1 MVNLKLYLNNVLI
14 NPPKNLRELAVEVNF
29 QDGEFANQQLTI
41 NDFEFVRENIDAI
54 NGWITAGFIFEGM
67 PFRIEETDLN
77 GVITTFFDGY
87 IDLSDQ
93 TQFDEYGIVAKS
105 KPKYSIDWLNDVA
118 SGFSFDYLYTEA
130 GIITQSDFVDIPYVI
145 SSIPDYEKLAI
156 TVIGLTLIIDGLVA
170 MFAVIIQR
178 VKYHKAIP
186 IRTLFIRGCQYLGLS
201 FQSSI
206 IVANDVILPKKYY
219 VPKNPSN
226 PFNLDLLGAFT
237 PNEFVQ
243 FGFPDGTF
251 ADFIIKMKDLYN
263 GKVLFN
269 GNQLLFERKDF
280 QIATP
285 QYTIPSVINTK
296 YQLNTDEFTSNF
308 VCTFQTD
315 VTESNT
321 ITDYLGT
328 NYQVTLRPINIVNSQ
343 FVLMKGLNQVEFAY
357 ALGKRKLE
365 LTAVER
371 FFDEIN
377 EQIDNIVGGSV
388 NLLNTIIYVIN
399 DVIDGIN
406 NMVDFFEDLGGLVG
420 FNITIPDIPQIP
432 EIPYSPLGELL
443 DNRIGMLLLEK
454 DSFMVDK
461 LLRIESDGKLTTT
474 QPTAREQFDLF
485 YTIDYFTQYKYQDWA
500 GLPFNT
506 VSFNQIRINPLVFNG
521 ASVGLIESAK
531 YNIWN
536 KICDIKT
543 KTPYIYTTNLI
554 KTFNEPTGE

>member
-1 MVNLKLYLNNVLI
+1 MIAAFALI
-14 NPPKNLRELAVEVNF
+14 KR
-29 QDGEFANQQLTI
+29 
-41 NDFEFVRENIDAI
+41 
-54 NGWITAGFIFEGM
+54 
-67 PFRIEETDLN
+67 
-77 GVITTFFDGY
+77 
-87 IDLSDQ
+87 
-93 TQFDEYGIVAKS
+93 
-105 KPKYSIDWLNDVA
+105 
-118 SGFSFDYLYTEA
+118 
-130 GIITQSDFVDIPYVI
+130 
-145 SSIPDYEKLAI
+145 
-156 TVIGLTLIIDGLVA
+156 

-206 IVANDVILPKKYY
+206 ILANDVILPKKYY

-237 PNEFVQ
+237 PNEFIQ
-243 FGFPDGTF
+243 YGFPDGTF

-315 VTESNT
+315 VSESNT
-321 ITDYLGT
+321 ITEYLGT

-365 LTAVER
+365 LTSVER
-371 FFDEIN
+371 LFDEIN
-377 EQIDNIVGGSV
+377 EQIDNIIGGAV
-388 NLLNTIIYVIN
+388 NLLNTIIDGIN
-399 DVIDGIN
+399 AIIDGIN
-406 NMVDFFEDLGGLVG
+406 NLVDFFEDLGGLVG
-420 FNITIPDIPQIP
+420 FNITIPDIPPIP
-432 EIPYSPLGELL
+432 DVPYSPLGELL

-461 LLRIESDGKLTTT
+461 LLRIETDGKLTTT
-474 QPTAREQFDLF
+474 QPSARQQFDMF

-506 VSFNQIRINPLVFNG
+506 NSFNQIRLNPLVFNNG
-521 ASVGLIESAK
+521 VVGLIESAQ